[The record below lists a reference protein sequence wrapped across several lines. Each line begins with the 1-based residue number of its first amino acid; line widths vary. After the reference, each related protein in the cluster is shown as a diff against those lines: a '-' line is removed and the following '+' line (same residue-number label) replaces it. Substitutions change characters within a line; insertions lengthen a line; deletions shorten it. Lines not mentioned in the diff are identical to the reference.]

1 MTPKKAFDG
10 TPLAERAAREIA
22 ARLRGSLVKG
32 RPVLTLVDL
41 PAVLPEVR
49 STGLT
54 LSTRE
59 TQRGGGPVQMPFADV
74 TFGFDDVATG
84 QPPTTCVVHMQRRGT
99 PEKGGSLWRI
109 DSVTFRQKLGGQE
122 PSMEFSF
129 SQLFGWA
136 FHVHPRARVLTRV
149 EQDCEREES

>member
-1 MTPKKAFDG
+1 MPPKKAFDG

-22 ARLRGSLVKG
+22 VRMRGSLVKG
-32 RPVLTLVDL
+32 RPILTLVDL

-49 STGLT
+49 SSGLT

-59 TQRGGGPVQMPFADV
+59 VQRGGGLVQMPFADV
-74 TFGFDDVATG
+74 TFGFDDAATG
-84 QPPTTCVVHMQRRGT
+84 LPPTTCNVHMQRRGT

-109 DSVTFRQKLGGQE
+109 DSVTFSQMLGGHE
-122 PSMEFSF
+122 PSTEFSF

-136 FHVHPRARVLTRV
+136 FHVHPRARVLTRA
-149 EQDCEREES
+149 ELEREREES